1 MWIQQECVNYWKG
14 LGEKI
19 EWGALD
25 QETLECAAYPGYID
39 PNDPRYLNQSTP
51 EDLMIDRVAA
61 NCKEFGFEAPQSKGE
76 YMVAIY
82 RGLARAYKEA
92 ISHLS
97 ETTGKEYASLHII
110 GGGCQNL
117 ILDQWSA
124 DETGLTV
131 YAGPV
136 EATALGNMLVQG
148 VATGHIAS
156 LQEGRAQIIISQ
168 KVKQFDPQ

>member
-1 MWIQQECVNYWKG
+1 MSKK
-14 LGEKI
+14 KI
-19 EWGALD
+19 DHGYNLQRFLKYLVLAIFFVLM
-25 QETLECAAYPGYID
+25 AYPLIWLFYSSVKSVQEIYDSVFALPKKID
-39 PNDPRYLNQSTP
+39 LSNFRHIWGSSHFPRYYLNS
-51 EDLMIDRVAA
+51 LIVSISSV
-61 NCKEFGFEAPQSKGE
+61 FGIVLFSS
-76 YMVAIY
+76 
-82 RGLARAYKEA
+82 L
-92 ISHLS
+92 
-97 ETTGKEYASLHII
+97 TGFIF